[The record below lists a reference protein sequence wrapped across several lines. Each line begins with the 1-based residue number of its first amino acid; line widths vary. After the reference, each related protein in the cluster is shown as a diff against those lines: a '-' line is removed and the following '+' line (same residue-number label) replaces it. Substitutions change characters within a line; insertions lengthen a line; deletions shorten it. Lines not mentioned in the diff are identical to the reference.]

1 VAATLHLPMSRLQA
15 NLSRFR
21 QLMDAAPDSILMV
34 DDRGRIAAANARAAG
49 MFGCRRGQLIGQP
62 VEVLIPRELRAGH
75 AAQRQ
80 AYAAAPRTREM
91 GSGLELV
98 AERMDGR
105 TFPAEVSLSPLDTGD
120 VRWVMCVVRDITR
133 RKEAERDLRHREQ
146 ELRALME
153 SSPDLVLLVGQDRRL
168 RYANPALSRVE
179 GRPARHY
186 LGRRVTELFP
196 GEGGAQAEQGIVEAF
211 ATGRASS
218 FEVCLGG
225 PGPTRHYLMRLV
237 PEIDEAGQVEAV
249 IVVAPEITDLVR
261 AREENRR
268 LATILEAMP
277 DLVSITAA
285 SGELIY
291 LNPAGQRMLES
302 AATEGGTDLFRAH
315 CHPHWVNRRI
325 LEEAIPSALQSGL
338 WRGESAILHQD
349 GSEVPVM
356 QTIVAHRNEQGQV
369 LYWSSVIQ
377 DFSERKRLEEQL
389 LHLATHDVLTL
400 LPNRALFLDLD
411 DFKTINDTLGHPCGD
426 DLLVQ
431 VARRLANSLRAG
443 DTVGRLGGDEFA
455 LILEGVDRA
464 ADIGALVA
472 KLQAELAQP
481 YDLQGRQVTIGSSIG
496 ITLYPDDDED
506 PLALLRKA
514 DIAMYQA
521 KQRGPGG
528 YMFFAADMDNQM
540 QERLALR
547 EDLRLA
553 IARGELLLHFQ
564 PKVNL
569 ASGRICGM
577 EALVRWE
584 HPSRGL
590 IPPGTFIPIAESSDL
605 IVAIDLWVLRAAC
618 RQNRA
623 WQAAGLPPLRMAVNL
638 SARQFADGA
647 LVDNVARI
655 LAETGLDPAFLELE
669 ITESMVMER
678 PDVSL
683 RTLHALKQLGV
694 YLSIDDFGTGYSSL
708 SYLRRFPVDMI
719 KIDRSFVIE
728 APGNANDA
736 AIASAI
742 ISMAHRLGLQVVAEG
757 VETHAH
763 VEFLRHHLCDEIQGF
778 FISRPLP
785 DGEFQQFLQPAAGA
799 GVPAVDTSAWHSRR
813 PPAQGQVP
821 PVRDPLRIELED

>member
-1 VAATLHLPMSRLQA
+1 
-15 NLSRFR
+15 
-21 QLMDAAPDSILMV
+21 
-34 DDRGRIAAANARAAG
+34 
-49 MFGCRRGQLIGQP
+49 
-62 VEVLIPRELRAGH
+62 
-75 AAQRQ
+75 
-80 AYAAAPRTREM
+80 
-91 GSGLELV
+91 
-98 AERMDGR
+98 
-105 TFPAEVSLSPLDTGD
+105 
-120 VRWVMCVVRDITR
+120 
-133 RKEAERDLRHREQ
+133 
-146 ELRALME
+146 ME

-186 LGRRVTELFP
+186 LGRPVTEVFP
-196 GEGGAQAEQGIVEAF
+196 GEGGAQADQRIADAF

-218 FEVCLGG
+218 FEVCPGG

-237 PEIDEAGQVEAV
+237 PEFDEAGQVEAV
-249 IVVAPEITDLVR
+249 IVVAPEITDLVK

-291 LNPAGQRMLES
+291 LNPAGRRMLES
-302 AATEGGTDLFRAH
+302 AAAEGGADLFRAH

-356 QTIVAHRNEQGQV
+356 QTIVAHRNDQGQV

-400 LPNRALFLDLD
+400 LPNRALFLDRLRQAAHHARRAGRSAAVLFLDLD

-521 KQRGPGG
+521 KQRGRGG
-528 YMFFAADMDNQM
+528 YMFYAAEMDNHM

-547 EDLRLA
+547 EDLRMA

-577 EALVRWE
+577 EALVRWQ

-605 IVAIDLWVLRAAC
+605 IVAIDLWVLRTAC
-618 RQNRA
+618 GQNRA

-683 RTLHALKQLGV
+683 RTLHALKRLGV
-694 YLSIDDFGTGYSSL
+694 HLSIDDFGTGYSSL

-778 FISRPLP
+778 FVSRPMP
-785 DGEFQQFLQPAAGA
+785 GGEFQQLLQPAAGT

-813 PPAQGQVP
+813 PPAQGHAP
-821 PVRDPLRIELED
+821 PVRDPHRIELED